1 MKTETKIKIA
11 VVLLMIVSLIA
22 GAILAKGFGIGWYL
36 GLICLDGV
44 ILMYINHQVTQMGD
58 TTFII
63 CDREEY
69 EDEYAD
75 GEEED
80 NEDR

>member
-22 GAILAKGFGIGWYL
+22 GAILVKGFGIGWYL
-36 GLICLDGV
+36 GLICLNGV
-44 ILMYINHQVTQMGD
+44 LMMYINHLVTQMGD

-69 EDEYAD
+69 EEEYAD
-75 GEEED
+75 EEED